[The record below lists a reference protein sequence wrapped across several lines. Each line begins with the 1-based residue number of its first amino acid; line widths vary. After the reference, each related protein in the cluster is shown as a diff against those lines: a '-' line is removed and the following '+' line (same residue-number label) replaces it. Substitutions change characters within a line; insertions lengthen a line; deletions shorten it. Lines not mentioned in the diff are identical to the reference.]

1 MFFFLLLIN
10 VMILSYVFIDLN
22 CFLRWAMW
30 PMGLLF
36 KDKYEVETSFT
47 SQKDR
52 LVAGQLL
59 QNRRE
64 TVPHLRIGWIQN
76 GEWSSSI
83 KQHCSRRLKEAGLVA
98 HVDMQKP
105 LLTAVPHRKRLQF
118 AMAHTD
124 WTWVDWSIMIVLGVM
139 GQDSLSFKMMV
150 VCL

>member
-1 MFFFLLLIN
+1 MQFASPTRNNNIR
-10 VMILSYVFIDLN
+10 D
-22 CFLRWAMW
+22 CQ
-30 PMGLLF
+30 
-36 KDKYEVETSFT
+36 KTSNYK
-47 SQKDR
+47 KDR

>member
-1 MFFFLLLIN
+1 MQFASPTRNNNIRDCQTSNCKVRSHFTFYSLSINLTFF
-10 VMILSYVFIDLN
+10 
-22 CFLRWAMW
+22 
-30 PMGLLF
+30 
-36 KDKYEVETSFT
+36 EVETSFT

-105 LLTAVPHRKRLQF
+105 LLTAIPHRKRLQF

>member
-1 MFFFLLLIN
+1 MSN
-10 VMILSYVFIDLN
+10 TQRGQATGQTVTT
-22 CFLRWAMW
+22 
-30 PMGLLF
+30 
-36 KDKYEVETSFT
+36 E
-47 SQKDR
+47 QKRDSPT
-52 LVAGQLL
+52 LK
-59 QNRRE
+59 NWMD
-64 TVPHLRIGWIQN
+64 T
-76 GEWSSSI
+76 EWSSSI